1 MEIPGG
7 AGLLR
12 WIRRSLSLALLLL
25 VGGLAGVGAGQ
36 PAIGYVLLGT
46 AGIACCVGCCSLL
59 VLRQRLRFN
68 IRELQARQRPELED
82 AFRDYSR

>member
-59 VLRQRLRFN
+59 VLRQ
-68 IRELQARQRPELED
+68 ARQRPELED